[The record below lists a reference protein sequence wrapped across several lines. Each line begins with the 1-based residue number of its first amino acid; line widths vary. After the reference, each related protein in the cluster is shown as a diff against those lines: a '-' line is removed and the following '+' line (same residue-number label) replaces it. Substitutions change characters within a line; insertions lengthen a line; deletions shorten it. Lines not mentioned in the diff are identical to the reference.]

1 LSKRNARKLDLGSTV
16 TCGNSC
22 ASGGGIGG
30 QFVTITANRRI
41 SPIFTAFSF
50 VSSGT
55 VSRSAP
61 VETQ

>member
-1 LSKRNARKLDLGSTV
+1 V
-16 TCGNSC
+16 TCVKSC

-41 SPIFTAFSF
+41 SPIFTAFGF

-55 VSRSAP
+55 VSRSVL